1 MRPSFS
7 LLFWINKSK
16 INKSGEVPI
25 YARITINGK
34 RAEIATGEKINP
46 DRWSTKSGNVKG
58 NREDART
65 INAALDQIKVKIRGI
80 YNLFVEEGKAVSA
93 SLIKDVYLGKKEKEY
108 SVLEVFKY
116 HNEQM
121 HALVG
126 KEYAT
131 GTYKRFETSLMLT
144 EEFIKYKYNRSDL
157 NLSELRFSFITDY
170 EFYLKTVRKNN
181 HNTTIKYLRN
191 FKKIIHLA
199 VANNWLDK
207 YPFLAHKATIKEVK
221 RDFLTLG
228 QTHQILSTALR

>member
-93 SLIKDVYLGKKEKEY
+93 SLIRASSKSQVE
-108 SVLEVFKY
+108 
-116 HNEQM
+116 
-121 HALVG
+121 ALS
-126 KEYAT
+126 K
-131 GTYKRFETSLMLT
+131 L
-144 EEFIKYKYNRSDL
+144 
-157 NLSELRFSFITDY
+157 
-170 EFYLKTVRKNN
+170 
-181 HNTTIKYLRN
+181 
-191 FKKIIHLA
+191 
-199 VANNWLDK
+199 
-207 YPFLAHKATIKEVK
+207 
-221 RDFLTLG
+221 
-228 QTHQILSTALR
+228 